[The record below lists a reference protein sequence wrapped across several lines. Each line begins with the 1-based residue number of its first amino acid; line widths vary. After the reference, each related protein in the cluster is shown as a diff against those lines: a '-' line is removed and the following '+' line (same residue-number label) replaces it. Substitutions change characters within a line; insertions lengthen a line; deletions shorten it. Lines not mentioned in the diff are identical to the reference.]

1 MSVGTERFLCI
12 DENIARGLELAWFR
26 RTANRYT
33 ESSMAEVRN
42 DPAPAGSG
50 ESVARESSGGDAR
63 SGSGARNVESDIA
76 RTAHMRHLVGTLHHL
91 EDKLREGGGALRI
104 DKQHRA
110 GKLTARERIAR
121 LLDPGT
127 RFQEIGL
134 LIAYDLYDGQAPAAG
149 VVTGIGHI
157 EGRPAVVV
165 ANDATVKAGAW
176 WPETITK
183 ILRAQEI
190 AMRNRAPIVYLV
202 DSAGV
207 NLPYQDGIFPGQ
219 YGAGRI
225 FFYNSLM
232 RRKLRVPQI
241 AAVMGPCIAGGAYL
255 PALSDVIIMVE
266 KTSFM
271 GLGGPNL
278 VKGATG
284 QSIDQETLGGA
295 HLHTATSGVAHYMA
309 KNDADCLDMIRAR
322 FRQFPGAAST
332 GIASDPEPAAS
343 SDGLYSVLPADHR
356 LPYNMEDVLHRIL
369 DRDDFT
375 EFQPEYA
382 PEMLCAT
389 ARLSGHP
396 VAVIANRRGFLKP
409 RIGGII
415 YTETAR
421 KVAYFV
427 ELAERQGTPILYVQD
442 VSGFMVGQEAESAG
456 IIRAGAEMVET
467 MSCATVPRIV
477 LTINHASGA
486 GYYAMAGQGFDPNFT
501 FSWPT
506 ARIGVMEGDS
516 AVQALFA
523 AELEKAKQQG
533 GAMPDE
539 LKESIAR
546 TRADYE
552 RWLDAKYAAA
562 RGHCDA
568 IIDPRDTREV
578 LTLALEVAMQR
589 PRGEALPL
597 EVL

>member
-1 MSVGTERFLCI
+1 
-12 DENIARGLELAWFR
+12 
-26 RTANRYT
+26 
-33 ESSMAEVRN
+33 MAE
-42 DPAPAGSG
+42 
-50 ESVARESSGGDAR
+50 AR
-63 SGSGARNVESDIA
+63 SNNDRAGNEAQDVA
-76 RTAHMRHLVGTLHHL
+76 RTAHMRHLVETLHHL
-91 EDKLREGGGALRI
+91 EDKLREGGGAQRI

-110 GKLTARERIAR
+110 GKLTARERIAA
-121 LLDPGT
+121 LFDPGT

-183 ILRAQEI
+183 ILRAQEV
-190 AMRNRAPIVYLV
+190 AMRNRTPIVYLV

-241 AAVMGPCIAGGAYL
+241 SAVMGPCIAGGAYL
-255 PALSDVIIMVE
+255 PALSDFIIMVE

-284 QSIDQETLGGA
+284 QLIDQETLGGA
-295 HLHTATSGVAHYMA
+295 QLHTATSGVAHYMA
-309 KNDADCLDMIRAR
+309 KNDSDCLNMIRAR
-322 FRQFPGAAST
+322 FRQL
-332 GIASDPEPAAS
+332 PEPKHAATPIS
-343 SDGLYSVLPADHR
+343 EPAMPADGLYSVLPADHR
-356 LPYNMEDVLHRIL
+356 LPYNMEDVLNRIL
-369 DRDDFT
+369 DRDDFL

-389 ARLSGHP
+389 ARLAGHP

-427 ELAERQGTPILYVQD
+427 EMAERQGTPILYVQD

-523 AELEKAKQQG
+523 ADLEKVKQQG
-533 GAMPDE
+533 GVVPDE

-578 LTLALEVAMQR
+578 LRLAIEVAMQR